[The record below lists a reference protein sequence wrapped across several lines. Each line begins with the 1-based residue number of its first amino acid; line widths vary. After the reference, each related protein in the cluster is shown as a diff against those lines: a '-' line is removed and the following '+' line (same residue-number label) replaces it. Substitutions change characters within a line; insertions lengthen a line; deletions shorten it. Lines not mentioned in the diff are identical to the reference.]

1 MGGLVS
7 YIMSWMAPSA
17 PQYDPTPDP
26 VTGLTKREKELIIQ
40 TWAPVGEKGKAKEN
54 GLEFFLQLF
63 ATYPYMQDY
72 FPLFKGQT
80 QAELRNSSKLKAHAT
95 SVMYALTSYV
105 ENVEDSENLV
115 GLVQKIAVSHIGRG
129 ITVED
134 FENLKKVFLKFLLSS
149 LGDQNITE
157 IETAW
162 TKLLTAH
169 NAVYKMTADEIASK
183 DKK

>member
-1 MGGLVS
+1 
-7 YIMSWMAPSA
+7 MSWAAPAA
-17 PQYDPTPDP
+17 PQYDATPDP
-26 VTGLTKREKELIIQ
+26 TTGLTKREKELIIQ
-40 TWAPVGEKGKAKEN
+40 TWAPIADRSKVKEN
-54 GLEFFLQLF
+54 GLEFFIQLF
-63 ATYPYMQDY
+63 LAYPYMQNY
-72 FPLFKGQT
+72 FSLFKGKSIE
-80 QAELRNSSKLKAHAT
+80 ELRTSAKLKAHAT

-134 FENLKKVFLKFLLSS
+134 FEKLKTVFLKFLMSG
-149 LGDQNITE
+149 LGDRATPE
-157 IETAW
+157 VETAW

-183 DKK
+183 AITEEKAHA